1 MFVTLISLILRQI
14 RIIMDNSSYTG
25 LDFGPVEDTSK
36 QIIKV
41 VGVGGGG
48 CNAVKNMAEEGIAN
62 VSFAVCNTD
71 SQSLSHSP
79 IPVKVLLGDSGL
91 GAGADPELGRQEA
104 LKTKE
109 QVKRLFDDSTKMC
122 FVTAGMGGGTGTGA
136 APIIA
141 SVARSMGILTIGIVT
156 IPFFFEK
163 KNKIIKALKGVEEMR
178 KNVDSLLI
186 INNESICDVYSDS
199 ELALKQ
205 AFKAADQILCNA
217 VKSISELIT
226 LEGNINLDF
235 RDVEAT
241 MRNGGG
247 AIMAIGRAKGERRV
261 EKAIINALE
270 SPLLY
275 GSDITKAKNIL
286 FNIYTSDD
294 APLFVSEMRE
304 IDSFMY
310 GLNPD
315 INVIWGTS
323 DDNTLGKDAKV
334 IILATGLDNKFMP
347 DEPTDEEKQ
356 DRKYYDTII
365 SKLYREPLAGLR
377 IMSEKPEPKEV
388 PTEAPA
394 EVPAETPAEE
404 SAEEPA
410 ETPTAEPTEA
420 PSNVPAS
427 DENVGKT
434 AVQKESEEAERFAF
448 TTDFASQTSPTV
460 TIENHSQV
468 EPYAAEPVEKKKG
481 NSTPSGSS
489 NGGSSHKTFL
499 ERLKERLAKN
509 LNQLAMDDDD
519 D

>member
-1 MFVTLISLILRQI
+1 
-14 RIIMDNSSYTG
+14 MDNSTYTG
-25 LDFGPVEDTSK
+25 LDFGLVEDTSK

-71 SQSLSHSP
+71 SQSLSNSP

-91 GAGADPELGRQEA
+91 GAGSDPELGRQEA

-109 QVKRLFDDSTKMC
+109 QVKRLFDDNTKMC

-141 SVARSMGILTIGIVT
+141 SVAQGMGILTIGIVT

-235 RDVEAT
+235 RDVEST

-261 EKAIINALE
+261 EKAIVNALE

-294 APLFVSEMRE
+294 APLFVSEVRE

-310 GLNPD
+310 GLNPN

-347 DEPTDEEKQ
+347 DESTAEERQ
-356 DRKYYDTII
+356 DDNYYNQII
-365 SKLYREPLAGLR
+365 SKLYREPLEGCRMYAKKA
-377 IMSEKPEPKEV
+377 EDKP
-388 PTEAPA
+388 T
-394 EVPAETPAEE
+394 ETPAKDLSDSAAVTKPEE
-404 SAEEPA
+404 QEDD
-410 ETPTAEPTEA
+410 A
-420 PSNVPAS
+420 PVTVSVDYTSRSESNVS
-427 DENVGKT
+427 DGVMSR
-434 AVQKESEEAERFAF
+434 SEPDA
-448 TTDFASQTSPTV
+448 TPNSASQS
-460 TIENHSQV
+460 
-468 EPYAAEPVEKKKG
+468 EPKIV
-481 NSTPSGSS
+481 
-489 NGGSSHKTFL
+489 NGGQKPSHKTFL
-499 ERLKERLAKN
+499 EKLKEKLAKN
-509 LNQLAMDDDD
+509 LNQLTMDEDD
-519 D
+519 

>member
-1 MFVTLISLILRQI
+1 
-14 RIIMDNSSYTG
+14 MDNSTYTG

-71 SQSLSHSP
+71 SQSLSNSP
-79 IPVKVLLGDSGL
+79 IPVKVLLGESGL
-91 GAGADPELGRQEA
+91 GAGSDPELGRQEA

-109 QVKRLFDDSTKMC
+109 QVKRLFDDNTKMC
-122 FVTAGMGGGTGTGA
+122 FITAGMGGGTGTGA

-141 SVARSMGILTIGIVT
+141 SVARGMGILTIGIVT

-235 RDVEAT
+235 RDVETT

-261 EKAIINALE
+261 EKAIVNALE

-275 GSDITKAKNIL
+275 GSDVTKAKNIL

-294 APLFVSEMRE
+294 APLFVSEVRE
-304 IDSFMY
+304 VDSFMY
-310 GLNPD
+310 GLNPN

-334 IILATGLDNKFMP
+334 IILATGLDNRFMP
-347 DEPTDEEKQ
+347 DGPTPEERQ
-356 DRKYYDTII
+356 DDNYYDKII
-365 SKLYREPLAGLR
+365 SKLYREPLEGLR
-377 IMSEKPEPKEV
+377 PMSTDKKPMGNKKEDKPIV
-388 PTEAPA
+388 PTATGASDSALGIKAVEPDEEAPVTVSVDYTSHPETNVSGDDSSHMESNETKSDIPQLSNNNTDG
-394 EVPAETPAEE
+394 EV
-404 SAEEPA
+404 
-410 ETPTAEPTEA
+410 
-420 PSNVPAS
+420 
-427 DENVGKT
+427 K
-434 AVQKESEEAERFAF
+434 
-448 TTDFASQTSPTV
+448 
-460 TIENHSQV
+460 
-468 EPYAAEPVEKKKG
+468 
-481 NSTPSGSS
+481 
-489 NGGSSHKTFL
+489 SSHKSFL
-499 ERLKERLAKN
+499 ERLKEKLAKN
-509 LNQLAMDDDD
+509 LNQLTMEEDD
-519 D
+519 

>member
-1 MFVTLISLILRQI
+1 
-14 RIIMDNSSYTG
+14 
-25 LDFGPVEDTSK
+25 
-36 QIIKV
+36 
-41 VGVGGGG
+41 
-48 CNAVKNMAEEGIAN
+48 
-62 VSFAVCNTD
+62 
-71 SQSLSHSP
+71 
-79 IPVKVLLGDSGL
+79 
-91 GAGADPELGRQEA
+91 
-104 LKTKE
+104 
-109 QVKRLFDDSTKMC
+109 
-122 FVTAGMGGGTGTGA
+122 
-136 APIIA
+136 
-141 SVARSMGILTIGIVT
+141 MGILTIGIVT

-235 RDVEAT
+235 RDVEST

-261 EKAIINALE
+261 EKAIVNALE

-294 APLFVSEMRE
+294 APLFVSEVRE

-310 GLNPD
+310 GLNPN

-347 DEPTDEEKQ
+347 DESTAEERQ
-356 DRKYYDTII
+356 DDNYYNQII
-365 SKLYREPLAGLR
+365 SKLYREPLEGCRMYAKKA
-377 IMSEKPEPKEV
+377 EDKP
-388 PTEAPA
+388 T
-394 EVPAETPAEE
+394 ETPAKDLSDTAAVTKPEE
-404 SAEEPA
+404 QEDDAPVTVSVDYTSRSEPDA
-410 ETPTAEPTEA
+410 TPN
-420 PSNVPAS
+420 S
-427 DENVGKT
+427 
-434 AVQKESEEAERFAF
+434 
-448 TTDFASQTSPTV
+448 ASQS
-460 TIENHSQV
+460 
-468 EPYAAEPVEKKKG
+468 EPKNV
-481 NSTPSGSS
+481 
-489 NGGSSHKTFL
+489 NGGQKPSHKTFL
-499 ERLKERLAKN
+499 EKLKEKLAKN
-509 LNQLAMDDDD
+509 LNQLTMDEDD
-519 D
+519 